1 MLRRRGE
8 RGSAMVIGVL
18 VTFVMAGVA
27 MVVVANTVL
36 EIGNA
41 GTARITRQVYYL
53 AEAGLTGP
61 IARAAENQDR
71 FLGFVQGNGY
81 TISMDD
87 VSADFFDLSPWGS
100 FGPEFSSKESATFRT
115 YFSDPVDTQ
124 RIPGYSASGYCYR
137 RYTVTSVAQ
146 LGQERD
152 AFSSPEAV
160 LHAAQARFISHV
172 YFGPFPC
179 GM

>member
-1 MLRRRGE
+1 
-8 RGSAMVIGVL
+8 MVIGVL
-18 VTFVMAGVA
+18 VTFVLSAIA
-27 MVVVANTVL
+27 MVVVANTVI

-41 GTARITRQVYYL
+41 GTARVARQAYYL
-53 AEAGLTGP
+53 AEAGLAGP
-61 IARAAENQDR
+61 IARAAENQDV
-71 FLGFVQGNGY
+71 FLGFLRANGY
-81 TISMDD
+81 TVSMDD
-87 VSADFFDLSPWGS
+87 VSADFFDLGPWGS
-100 FGPEFSSKESATFRT
+100 FGPEFSSKENATFRT

-124 RIPGYSASGYCYR
+124 RIPGYSVTGYCYR

-152 AFSSPEAV
+152 AFKSPESV